1 MIFFYICMWQKQIP
15 NNGKWKTQNI
25 NLFEYWR
32 IFVGFLFFFACSKTY
47 NREHGHRA
55 MWQICLYGLH
65 VTTACPDL
73 SEYHVVFGC
82 PLPIDYLAGREMW
95 EGGGSVGVGLRE
107 RVQWR
112 FSWLWQAVDS
122 WTTSSSFSSQ
132 RGWNFSHWK
141 SRVINDWGSQ
151 NNPSVCFFCFPPFP
165 YFSCPSSFS
174 LAWARLRQALV
185 W

>member
-1 MIFFYICMWQKQIP
+1 MWQKQIP
-15 NNGKWKTQNI
+15 DNGKCKTQNI

-32 IFVGFLFFFACSKTY
+32 IFVGLFFFFGCSKTY

-55 MWQICLYGLH
+55 VWQICLYGLH

-82 PLPIDYLAGREMW
+82 ALPIDYLAGRETW
-95 EGGGSVGVGLRE
+95 EGGKSVGVGLRE

-151 NNPSVCFFCFPPFP
+151 NNSSVCFFCFPPFP

>member
-1 MIFFYICMWQKQIP
+1 MENEKHRILIYL
-15 NNGKWKTQNI
+15 NI
-25 NLFEYWR
+25 EEYLW
-32 IFVGFLFFFACSKTY
+32 GFFFFSPALKHTTGNMVTEPCDRFVCMAYMSQQPAPISPST
-47 NREHGHRA
+47 
-55 MWQICLYGLH
+55 MLCLGVH
-65 VTTACPDL
+65 
-73 SEYHVVFGC
+73 C
-82 PLPIDYLAGREMW
+82 PLITWLGERRER
-95 EGGGSVGVGLRE
+95 GGGSVGVGLRE